1 VSNTIGEELPVSFYH
16 ELVRW
21 FSKDGNTAVEVG
33 CGSEVGSYSLFVYD
47 NIHLEHVNFFEDVVN
62 GVTKGTSVK
71 SEETLYETRT
81 LSSLTVLLLRWLE
94 SHGSFKDVFV
104 LS

>member
-1 VSNTIGEELPVSFYH
+1 VSPFVVGHWASSGVVSRCHVNFSSPPTNLLEVSNTIGEELPVSFYH

-62 GVTKGTSVK
+62 GVTKRYF
-71 SEETLYETRT
+71 SE
-81 LSSLTVLLLRWLE
+81 
-94 SHGSFKDVFV
+94 K
-104 LS
+104 